1 VTSQRVYEVIVR
13 RFLCI
18 FYPPAEY
25 LKIGVTAKRDT
36 ETFFANFKILVKQGY
51 LELATASFAKKNMST
66 NASVSKNSENSM
78 ETVTFDENLITSIQ
92 NLKKGMALPVEEF
105 FIKEGETSPPKRYNS
120 GSIILAMENAGQL
133 IEEEELR
140 AQIKGSGIGTSAT
153 RGEILKKLFNNKYL
167 ALNKKTQI
175 VTPTMLGEMIYD
187 VVDHSIRPLLNP
199 ELTASWE
206 KGLTYVADGDI
217 TSDEYMKKLDDFVS
231 RRTLA
236 VKGLNN
242 QYQMR
247 ACYDKAAQFYKKPVR
262 KTGKTKK

>member
-1 VTSQRVYEVIVR
+1 
-13 RFLCI
+13 
-18 FYPPAEY
+18 
-25 LKIGVTAKRDT
+25 
-36 ETFFANFKILVKQGY
+36 
-51 LELATASFAKKNMST
+51 
-66 NASVSKNSENSM
+66 
-78 ETVTFDENLITSIQ
+78 
-92 NLKKGMALPVEEF
+92 
-105 FIKEGETSPPKRYNS
+105 
-120 GSIILAMENAGQL
+120 
-133 IEEEELR
+133 
-140 AQIKGSGIGTSAT
+140 
-153 RGEILKKLFNNKYL
+153 
-167 ALNKKTQI
+167 
-175 VTPTMLGEMIYD
+175 MLGEMIYD

-262 KTGKTKK
+262 KTGKLKIKKENQYVRTINHQKPLQPHG

>member
-1 VTSQRVYEVIVR
+1 
-13 RFLCI
+13 
-18 FYPPAEY
+18 
-25 LKIGVTAKRDT
+25 
-36 ETFFANFKILVKQGY
+36 
-51 LELATASFAKKNMST
+51 
-66 NASVSKNSENSM
+66 
-78 ETVTFDENLITSIQ
+78 
-92 NLKKGMALPVEEF
+92 
-105 FIKEGETSPPKRYNS
+105 
-120 GSIILAMENAGQL
+120 
-133 IEEEELR
+133 
-140 AQIKGSGIGTSAT
+140 
-153 RGEILKKLFNNKYL
+153 
-167 ALNKKTQI
+167 
-175 VTPTMLGEMIYD
+175 MLGEMIYD

-247 ACYDKAAQFYKKPVR
+247 ACYNKAAQFYKKPVR